1 MQQIPFFEMFTS
13 LPLSRDVR
21 ASLDGAYLTAVEV
34 EKQNR
39 IMRLALTVPAGL
51 GEKKESHLQQRVV
64 PHGADREDHPLAE
77 SAVGNGVPLVQMRQ
91 AGRGGGK
98 KPEGGEVIMGVP
110 IKGAVQP
117 MEGLNPKMGSV
128 VAAGKAFFAAPA

>member
-51 GEKKESHLQQRVV
+51 GEKKDELAAAV
-64 PHGADREDHPLAE
+64 ADEAFERAAE
-77 SAVGNGVPLVQMRQ
+77 LRDQ
-91 AGRGGGK
+91 
-98 KPEGGEVIMGVP
+98 
-110 IKGAVQP
+110 IKA
-117 MEGLNPKMGSV
+117 MEGEKDH
-128 VAAGKAFFAAPA
+128 A

>member
-39 IMRLALTVPAGL
+39 IMRLALTVPAGR
-51 GEKKESHLQQRVV
+51 GEKKVE
-64 PHGADREDHPLAE
+64 LA
-77 SAVGNGVPLVQMRQ
+77 A
-91 AGRGGGK
+91 A
-98 KPEGGEVIMGVP
+98 
-110 IKGAVQP
+110 
-117 MEGLNPKMGSV
+117 
-128 VAAGKAFFAAPA
+128 VAAAYAVTSVGSSQTVAAPAPAASPLKVRCSPWRGSIPRWAA

>member
-51 GEKKESHLQQRVV
+51 GEKKDE
-64 PHGADREDHPLAE
+64 LA
-77 SAVGNGVPLVQMRQ
+77 A
-91 AGRGGGK
+91 A
-98 KPEGGEVIMGVP
+98 
-110 IKGAVQP
+110 
-117 MEGLNPKMGSV
+117 
-128 VAAGKAFFAAPA
+128 VAAALRIEERRHLSDGRRPLPCRLRKKAGGRRGDYGRPH

>member
-51 GEKKESHLQQRVV
+51 GEKK
-64 PHGADREDHPLAE
+64 D
-77 SAVGNGVPLVQMRQ
+77 
-91 AGRGGGK
+91 
-98 KPEGGEVIMGVP
+98 
-110 IKGAVQP
+110 
-117 MEGLNPKMGSV
+117 
-128 VAAGKAFFAAPA
+128 